1 MKFAVVFGVSHLL
14 GNFNQA
20 QSLASRICQYA
31 GVEKVLVGNSVAIVI
46 FNASNRE
53 AVDVFAQFVGLTP
66 MEVWEVLWETDA
78 QGQLVSV

>member
-14 GNFNQA
+14 GDFNQA
-20 QSLASRICQYA
+20 QSLASRIYQYA
-31 GVEKVLVGNSVAIVI
+31 GVEKVLVGNSVAIAVL
-46 FNASNRE
+46 NASSRE

-66 MEVWEVLWETDA
+66 LEVWEVLWETDA

>member
-1 MKFAVVFGVSHLL
+1 MKFAVVFSVSHLL
-14 GNFNQA
+14 GDFNQA
-20 QSLASRICQYA
+20 KSLASRIYQYA
-31 GVEKVLVGNSVAIVI
+31 GVEKVFVGNAVAIVI

-66 MEVWEVLWETDA
+66 LEVWEVLWETDA